1 MPAKHRSRPYAYITS
16 LIRTE
21 RIPIGERLVRLVA
34 QWADYM
40 QGRTMSAST
49 SDWHVRFLSWAL
61 RGRVAEFMEYL
72 SSHPSADSE
81 RALCGIHQV
90 YDFYWPQPVACK
102 YVFHQLWGWLQVE
115 LKKPGVSGPTS
126 LPEQRAVLERG
137 AAKRGEKIIAWRVIA
152 GGLFAETESDR
163 S

>member
-1 MPAKHRSRPYAYITS
+1 MKAKPRSRPYAYITS

-61 RGRVAEFMEYL
+61 RGRVADFMEYL
-72 SSHPSADSE
+72 SSHPSAGSE
-81 RALCGIHQV
+81 RALRGIQQV
-90 YDFYWPQPVACK
+90 YGFCWPQPVACK
-102 YVFHQLWGWLQVE
+102 YVFYQLWGWLQVE
-115 LKKPGVSGPTS
+115 LKKSGVSGPTS
-126 LPEQRAVLERG
+126 LQEQKAVLERW
-137 AAKRGEKIIAWRVIA
+137 AAERGEKIIAAWRVA